1 MKNVH
6 IPNPCSENWEIM
18 SPQEKGRFCS
28 VCNKCVID
36 FTQKQSN
43 EILQIIDEKKD
54 EEICGRFYDHQLDTG
69 SQSEKVRAQFFKH
82 IPVHFQNSRIVLT
95 VLSVILFLTGCSKQK
110 EESFA
115 TTGLL
120 RIEEDSIPENKNY
133 VMGEAKIDKS
143 DSCVKISKKDS
154 VVTKNTSKKINHSK

>member
-36 FTQKQSN
+36 FTQKQPN
-43 EILQIIDEKKD
+43 EIRQMIDEKND
-54 EEICGRFYDHQLDTG
+54 EEICGRFYNHQLDTG
-69 SQSEKVRAQFFKH
+69 NQSEKVRAQFFKH
-82 IPVHFQNSRIVLT
+82 IPVHFQNSRVVLT
-95 VLSVILFLTGCSKQK
+95 LLSDILFLTGCSKQK
-110 EESFA
+110 EESYA

-120 RIEEDSIPENKNY
+120 RTEEDSIPENKNY
-133 VMGEAKIDKS
+133 VIGEAKINES
-143 DSCVKISKKDS
+143 DSCAKISKKDS
-154 VVTKNTSKKINHSK
+154 LIMKDTSSKNK